1 MTVYNNS
8 QQTKQ
13 TPRSQGMEEKITII
27 YMTAP

>member
-1 MTVYNNS
+1 MTVYKNS

-13 TPRSQGMEEKITII
+13 TPRPQGMEAKIRII